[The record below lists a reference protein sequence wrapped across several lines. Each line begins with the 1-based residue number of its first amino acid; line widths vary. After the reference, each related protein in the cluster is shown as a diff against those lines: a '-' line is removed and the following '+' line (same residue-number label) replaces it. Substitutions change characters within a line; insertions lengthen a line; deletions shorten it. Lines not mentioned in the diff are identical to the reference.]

1 MSSVISDIELK
12 SHIDRT
18 LADTNPVNIPS
29 DTQRFKTY
37 KNLLVLCIAFLLQ
50 FTAFG
55 AIGNLQSSLNTEANV
70 GVNSLSIIYAF
81 LIFSS
86 IFLPHPLMAIF
97 GIKWTLVISQ
107 VPYLLYVAAN
117 YYPKAYLMYPAAA
130 LVGLGAAPLWTS
142 KCSYLTDSG
151 TMYANSKLVH
161 KDVVVNRFFGIFFMF
176 FQSGQIW
183 GNLISYFVLKPSEV
197 NGTNITEKY
206 DKCGA
211 EFSEQEY
218 KGVDVS
224 NAIDRKTINVLCIVY
239 ICICACSILTIIIF
253 LDQRRKASKDK
264 ISVMLR
270 HSVKLL
276 VSTVKHMRNINQLC
290 LIPLTIWSGL
300 EQSFL
305 GAQFTKGFVSCTLSA
320 KYVGLVLIAY
330 GICDSIGSFSFGQL
344 VKYVGRWPCFIIAAI
359 INYSLIITMFLWKPS
374 ENQIYVLFI
383 LAGLWGLADA
393 VWQTQINAFY
403 GVLFVDKDEAAFSNY
418 RLWESSGFVLF
429 YIITPY
435 IRIRIALVILLI
447 FLTLGMTGYGATE
460 YRLRKNKIKNNQ
472 VSPS

>member
-1 MSSVISDIELK
+1 
-12 SHIDRT
+12 
-18 LADTNPVNIPS
+18 
-29 DTQRFKTY
+29 
-37 KNLLVLCIAFLLQ
+37 
-50 FTAFG
+50 
-55 AIGNLQSSLNTEANV
+55 
-70 GVNSLSIIYAF
+70 
-81 LIFSS
+81 
-86 IFLPHPLMAIF
+86 
-97 GIKWTLVISQ
+97 
-107 VPYLLYVAAN
+107 
-117 YYPKAYLMYPAAA
+117 
-130 LVGLGAAPLWTS
+130 
-142 KCSYLTDSG
+142 
-151 TMYANSKLVH
+151 VH

-239 ICICACSILTIIIF
+239 ICICACSILTVIIF

-305 GAQFTKGFVSCTLSA
+305 GAQFTKGFVSCTL
-320 KYVGLVLIAY
+320 
-330 GICDSIGSFSFGQL
+330 
-344 VKYVGRWPCFIIAAI
+344 
-359 INYSLIITMFLWKPS
+359 
-374 ENQIYVLFI
+374 
-383 LAGLWGLADA
+383 
-393 VWQTQINAFY
+393 
-403 GVLFVDKDEAAFSNY
+403 
-418 RLWESSGFVLF
+418 
-429 YIITPY
+429 
-435 IRIRIALVILLI
+435 
-447 FLTLGMTGYGATE
+447 
-460 YRLRKNKIKNNQ
+460 
-472 VSPS
+472 